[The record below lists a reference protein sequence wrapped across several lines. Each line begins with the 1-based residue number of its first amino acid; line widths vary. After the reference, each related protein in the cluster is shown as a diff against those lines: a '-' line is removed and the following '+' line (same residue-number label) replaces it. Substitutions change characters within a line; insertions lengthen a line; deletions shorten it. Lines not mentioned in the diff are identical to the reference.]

1 MRQNDNP
8 TSARSLAAAWGDHL
22 TRSPCDHFVT
32 LTFAPPHPRHLG
44 GWRCL
49 GPARSGPG
57 PRPTMRNV
65 SFLRPGVLRP
75 PGVVRTNGDYRFYDS
90 NQEIVAL
97 IPADRVKSVLKTED

>member
-49 GPARSGPG
+49 GPARPGAERPG
-57 PRPTMRNV
+57 PSPDYAQREFPPTRC
-65 SFLRPGVLRP
+65 
-75 PGVVRTNGDYRFYDS
+75 
-90 NQEIVAL
+90 
-97 IPADRVKSVLKTED
+97 PAASWSGSDQW